1 MNSRKQTGQ
10 YYTPTEWAD
19 TMAAQSLGLCLM
31 ELRSRFRNNPQEHLQ
46 ALRRLRVLDP
56 ACGDGALLCAAARL
70 LQAEYATLGESPPH
84 LSAQLCGIDISAT
97 ALAETAAS
105 LAPYG
110 GGSLHCGNA
119 LVSEKVDDMTAC
131 DYAARYPEVA
141 AAGGFDV
148 IIANPPYVFARSQKI
163 PPRTAEWLRNHYP
176 LARYQLNLYG
186 LFMEQ
191 IHRLLRPGGR
201 AAILTPNTWLNIH
214 SFEPLRRH
222 LLTHAAD
229 LHITNIRGQIF
240 AGARV
245 DVCLTTYRNAPA
257 TTLHYSEQ
265 KGHAVLSS
273 YTVAAAELRH
283 GNCIIPPSPPNR
295 HERELM
301 QAMQTRCRPLSDFAA
316 ISSGLKVY
324 ELGKGTPPQTA
335 DVIRSRAFHTA
346 VPQNENDL
354 PWLDGRDVGR
364 YTLSHSRGLY
374 LRMGPH
380 LAATRRKVDFR
391 APRILVRQIPAQLPH
406 CIHAAYTEQPAAC
419 DINCHIVHNFC
430 DLHPLA
436 ILALLNSPL
445 TSQWF
450 AASFGKLQRSTFPQF
465 KVRELAQF
473 PIPLSAKEHEAE
485 LIRLA
490 HPGTDAELTALHC
503 KLLGLSPEP
512 YTHS

>member
-1 MNSRKQTGQ
+1 MRTREWFIFSPSAVNSRKQTGQ

-19 TMAAQSLGLCLM
+19 TMAAQSLELCLM
-31 ELRSRFRNNPQEHLQ
+31 ELRSRYRNNPQEHLQ

-70 LQAEYATLGESPPH
+70 LQAEYATLGESPPN

-245 DVCLTTYRNAPA
+245 DVCLTTYRKAPA

-265 KGHAVLSS
+265 RGHVVLSS

-283 GNCIIPPSPPNR
+283 GNFIIPPSPPNR

-316 ISSGLKVY
+316 ISSG
-324 ELGKGTPPQTA
+324 G
-335 DVIRSRAFHTA
+335 
-346 VPQNENDL
+346 
-354 PWLDGRDVGR
+354 
-364 YTLSHSRGLY
+364 
-374 LRMGPH
+374 
-380 LAATRRKVDFR
+380 
-391 APRILVRQIPAQLPH
+391 
-406 CIHAAYTEQPAAC
+406 
-419 DINCHIVHNFC
+419 
-430 DLHPLA
+430 
-436 ILALLNSPL
+436 
-445 TSQWF
+445 
-450 AASFGKLQRSTFPQF
+450 
-465 KVRELAQF
+465 
-473 PIPLSAKEHEAE
+473 
-485 LIRLA
+485 
-490 HPGTDAELTALHC
+490 
-503 KLLGLSPEP
+503 
-512 YTHS
+512 